1 MLLSVN
7 WFFFALSGSV
17 WPVLNLS
24 VCYCISLMRLCQEFF
39 HGAFSKREE
48 VSGFGVQ
55 GSGFRVQG
63 CGGSFAAIYMGD
75 ARRFLGKQVSHLS
88 VSAMILLTANDK
100 DFSLRSK

>member
-1 MLLSVN
+1 
-7 WFFFALSGSV
+7 
-17 WPVLNLS
+17 
-24 VCYCISLMRLCQEFF
+24 MRLCQEFF

-48 VSGFGVQ
+48 VSGFGFRGSGFRVQ

>member
-1 MLLSVN
+1 MLLYQFDAAVSRVFSWSV
-7 WFFFALSGSV
+7 FKKGRGFGFQG
-17 WPVLNLS
+17 
-24 VCYCISLMRLCQEFF
+24 
-39 HGAFSKREE
+39 
-48 VSGFGVQ
+48 SGFRVQGSGFRVQ